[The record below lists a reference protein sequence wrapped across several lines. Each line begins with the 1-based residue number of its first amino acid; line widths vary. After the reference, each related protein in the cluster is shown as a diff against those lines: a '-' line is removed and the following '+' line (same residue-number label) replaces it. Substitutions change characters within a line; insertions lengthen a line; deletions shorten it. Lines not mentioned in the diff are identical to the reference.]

1 MENIEKLNNPQPEKS
16 EESEEKPEE
25 QTIEGFIG
33 EYQDWQKKLPPNIK
47 PEMVDLF
54 LGSDGLWH
62 WHLRPEYIQDEQE
75 RKKYEM
81 KRSQW

>member
-33 EYQDWQKKLPPNIK
+33 EY
-47 PEMVDLF
+47 
-54 LGSDGLWH
+54 
-62 WHLRPEYIQDEQE
+62 
-75 RKKYEM
+75 
-81 KRSQW
+81 